1 MTLDLA
7 VCLAAGRAL
16 HPWLDNAVRFV
27 WWIAPGVAFVGLLLA
42 ASGVWNALAAIGR
55 RIQAHRNRLVL
66 PPAPDNQAGTDPEL
80 LEDCRRLWTGSH
92 QPRKEKP

>member
-1 MTLDLA
+1 MTDFA

-27 WWIAPGVAFVGLLLA
+27 WWIAPGVIFVGLLHA
-42 ASGVWNALAAIGR
+42 AGRPLTALAR

-66 PPAPDNQAGTDPEL
+66 PPAPDNQPGSDTRA
-80 LEDCRRLWTGSH
+80 LETCQHLWNGS